1 MYEHENSKN
10 NNKLR
15 LVRPE
20 YACSYILRKLNQAA
34 IDSQNNRKMKKC
46 VVTIPVHFSER
57 SRQAMI
63 DAIKISDIDNFEIL
77 EEQVAA
83 ILAQGLDK
91 YTG

>member
-20 YACSYILRKLNQAA
+20 YACSYVLRKLKEAA
-34 IDSQNNRKMKKC
+34 SDSQNNRKMKMS

-63 DAIKISDIDNFEIL
+63 DAIKIAGLDRYEIL
-77 EEQVAA
+77 EEPVAA
-83 ILAQGLDK
+83 ILELGLDK